1 MSWQGGTAVPIHPVS
16 LAKTTRPSLAGV
28 IARERL
34 LSRLDQALSSSVVWL
49 TGPPGCGK
57 TTLAANFIDHRT
69 PPSLWYQLD
78 EGDGDV
84 ASFFYYLGVAITEHG
99 TRDSPRL
106 PQLTPEYHAGLL
118 TFTRRYF
125 QTLYQQLGASFVIV
139 FDGYHEVS
147 AQSAFHEVMR
157 IALAEVPPGGAV
169 MLISRSDPPAAM
181 ARLRANRAMDVIG
194 WRDLRLTQEE
204 TNAIVARRGREMSE
218 DALVELYEKTQGWAA
233 GLILML
239 EQAPAYDALAAPADL
254 STPELVFD
262 YLAGEILQKTDA
274 STRELMLA
282 TAYLPQMTSAMVERL
297 TGNKDAGAVLAELYR
312 NNYFVTQKQ
321 ARPQP
326 VYQYHPLMREFLLA
340 RANEAFDKERRTRLK
355 QLSADLLLAE
365 GQAADAMALLRE
377 VGDWPGIVQIIE
389 SHASAMLDR
398 GMGETLAQWVN
409 VLPKEVQQQNPW
421 TLYWLAGSRISI
433 SPRESRLLYEQA
445 FELFKAQREPD
456 IKGLSLACAGAM
468 DAILFEFDDFSLLD
482 RWIAEAGRLLHN
494 RPEPLP
500 VPVEVRVA
508 SSLVASMIVRQPHH
522 PDLESWVGRAYA
534 ASITQTDPNLRVAV
548 EQRVAL
554 AIAWGGHFPKA
565 WQVIQ
570 GMRAVAA
577 EHDVSPFVLT
587 MLKVT
592 EATYFMLTAQPE
604 ACLASM
610 KEGLEIERASGV
622 RVLTHQLL
630 AYGAGGALASGD
642 IETAEKLLEE
652 SSSLPGRRERFDDC
666 YYHFLSTWLALCK
679 HDIVLASQQQR
690 LALTAATEVG
700 TPFFVAV
707 CNMAAAHVLHEA
719 GEKRNVLAHFK
730 RMHEIARHIPNRLLE
745 FTGLMG
751 YAYVALEAGR
761 RSWGL
766 RALRLALEIGKPR
779 NYLSFLLWRPDML
792 ARLCS
797 YALEAGIEPE
807 YVATLIRT
815 RKLALDASRLAVADW
830 PWQFRVH
837 TLGQFRLLRNGEP
850 LTFAGKAQRRPLDL
864 LKVLIAHGGR
874 EVPEERITEAL
885 WPRIDGDSAH
895 RSFTTTLHRLRRL
908 LAEDRALQLSEG
920 KLSLDGRYVWTDTW
934 ALEQIIVRI
943 ERNLRQPHAI
953 IDADELYKLFAQL
966 NGLYKGSFLGN
977 EPDEPWS
984 LPLRERLR
992 HRFLR
997 ASGEACRYWQA
1008 AQPARAVE
1016 FLERALEV
1024 DTLAESLYRHLM
1036 VCYAQLGR
1044 RADAAETFER
1054 CRKILHASLGTEPS
1068 AETRAVYAE
1077 VSGRP

>member
-1 MSWQGGTAVPIHPVS
+1 VPIQPVS

-28 IARERL
+28 IERERL
-34 LSRLDQALSSSVVWL
+34 LQRLDEALGSSVIWV

-57 TTLAANFIDHRT
+57 TTLAANFLDHRK

-78 EGDGDV
+78 EGDADV
-84 ASFFYYLGVAITEHG
+84 ASFFYYLGLAVAEHAEQA
-99 TRDSPRL
+99 SPRL

-125 QTLYQQLGASFVIV
+125 QTLYQQLGPSFVIV
-139 FDGYHEVS
+139 FDGYHEVPP
-147 AQSAFHEVMR
+147 QSAFHEVMR
-157 IALAEVPPGGAV
+157 IALGEVPPGGAV
-169 MLISRSDPPAAM
+169 TLISRSDPPAAM
-181 ARLRANRAMDVIG
+181 ARLRANRAMEVIG

-204 TNAIVARRGREMSE
+204 TNAIVTRRGREMSA

-262 YLAGEILQKTDA
+262 YLAGEIFQKTDA
-274 STRELMLA
+274 SSRELLLT
-282 TAYLPQMTSAMVERL
+282 TAYLPQMTSAMAERL
-297 TGNKDAGAVLAELYR
+297 TGNANAGALLAELYR
-312 NNYFVTQKQ
+312 NNYFVTQRQ

-340 RANEAFDKERRTRLK
+340 RANEVFDKERRTRLQ
-355 QLSADLLLAE
+355 QLSAELLLAE
-365 GQAADAMALLRE
+365 GQLTDAMTLLRE
-377 VGDWPGIVQIIE
+377 VGDWPGIVRVIE
-389 SHASAMLDR
+389 NHASAMLDR

-409 VLPKEVQQQNPW
+409 VLPKEIQQQNPW

-433 SPRESRLLYEQA
+433 SPRESRLLYEQTY
-445 FELFKAQREPD
+445 ELFKAQPEPE
-456 IKGLSLACAGAM
+456 IKGLSLACSGAM

-482 RWIAEAGRLLHN
+482 RWIAEADRLLRN

-534 ASITQTDPNLRVAV
+534 ASLTQTDPNLRLAV

-570 GMRAVAA
+570 GMRDVAA
-577 EHDVSPFVLT
+577 QHGVSPFVLT

-592 EATYFMLTAQPE
+592 EATYFMLTAQSE
-604 ACLASM
+604 ACLAAA

-630 AYGAGGALASGD
+630 AYGAGGALANGD
-642 IETAEKLLEE
+642 IESAEKLLQE
-652 SSSLPGRRERFDDC
+652 SDSLPGRRERFDAC
-666 YYHFLSTWLALCK
+666 VHHLFSTWLALFK

-690 LALTAATEVG
+690 LALTAAIEVG
-700 TPFFVAV
+700 TPYFEAM
-707 CNMAAAHVLHEA
+707 CNMAAAHVLHESGA
-719 GEKRNVLAHFK
+719 MRNVLAHFK
-730 RMHEIARHIPNRLLE
+730 RVHEIARRIPNHLLE
-745 FTGLMG
+745 FTGLMA
-751 YAYVALEAGR
+751 YAYVALESGR
-761 RSWGL
+761 RSRWGL
-766 RALRLALEIGKPR
+766 RALRLALEVGKPR

-807 YVATLIRT
+807 YVGALIRT

-830 PWQFRVH
+830 PWPFRVH

-850 LTFAGKAQRRPLDL
+850 LTFTGKAQRRPLEL
-864 LKVLIAHGGR
+864 LKVLIANGGR
-874 EVPEERITEAL
+874 EVSEERITEAL

-895 RSFTTTLHRLRRL
+895 RSFTTTLHRLRKL
-908 LAEDRALQLSEG
+908 LGEDRAVQLSEG

-934 ALEQIIVRI
+934 ALEQVITRI
-943 ERNLRQPHAI
+943 EQMLRRPHET
-953 IDADELYKLFAQL
+953 IDADDLDKLCVQL
-966 NGLYKGSFLGN
+966 SGLYKGSFLGN
-977 EPDEPWS
+977 EPEQPWS

-997 ASGEACRYWQA
+997 AAGEACRYWQA
-1008 AQPARAVE
+1008 AKPGRAVE
-1016 FLERALEV
+1016 FLERSLEV
-1024 DTLAESLYRHLM
+1024 DNVAESLYRHLM
-1036 VCYAQLGR
+1036 LCYAQLGR
-1044 RADAAETFER
+1044 RADATETFER
-1054 CRKILHASLGTEPS
+1054 CRKILQVSLGAEPS
-1068 AETRAVYAE
+1068 AETRALYAE
-1077 VSGRP
+1077 VSRRP

>member
-1 MSWQGGTAVPIHPVS
+1 MPIHPVS

-34 LSRLDQALSSSVVWL
+34 FERLDSALSSSIIWL

-57 TTLAANFIDHRT
+57 TTLAANFIDHRK

-84 ASFFYYLGVAITEHG
+84 ASFFYYLGIAMSERG
-99 TRDSPRL
+99 TQAGARL

-125 QTLYQQLGASFVIV
+125 QTLYQQLGPSFVIV

-157 IALAEVPPGGAV
+157 TALAEVPPGGAV

-181 ARLRANRAMDVIG
+181 ARLRANRTMDVVG
-194 WRDLRLTQEE
+194 WRDLRLTQAE
-204 TNAIVARRGREMSE
+204 TNAIVVRRGREMSHE
-218 DALVELYEKTQGWAA
+218 ALVELYEKTQGWAA

-239 EQAPAYDALAAPADL
+239 EQAPAADALAAPADL

-274 STRELMLA
+274 STRELLLA

-297 TGNKDAGAVLAELYR
+297 TGNKDAGTLLAELYR

-340 RANEAFDKERRTRLK
+340 RANEAFDKERRSRLK
-355 QLSADLLLAE
+355 QLSAELLLGE
-365 GQAADAMALLRE
+365 GQLADAVALLRE
-377 VGDWPGIVQIIE
+377 LGDWPGIVQIVQNN
-389 SHASAMLDR
+389 ASAMLDR

-409 VLPKEVQQQNPW
+409 VLPKDVQQQNPW

-433 SPRESRLLYEQA
+433 SPRESRLLYERA
-445 FELFKAQREPD
+445 YELFKAQREPD
-456 IKGLSLACAGAM
+456 IKGLSLACSGAM

-482 RWIAEAGRLLHN
+482 RWIAEADGLLRN
-494 RPEPLP
+494 RSEPLP

-508 SSLVASMIVRQPHH
+508 SSLAASMIVRQPYH

-534 ASITQTDPNLRVAV
+534 ASLTQTDPNLRVAV

-554 AIAWGGHFPKA
+554 AIAWAGHFPKA

-577 EHDVSPFVLT
+577 EHEVSPFVLT

-592 EATYFMLTAQPE
+592 EATYFMLTAQTE
-604 ACLASM
+604 SCLASV

-622 RVLTHQLL
+622 RVLSHQLL

-642 IETAEKLLEE
+642 VETAEKLLAE
-652 SSSLPGRRERFDDC
+652 SDSLPGRRERFDAC
-666 YYHFLSTWLALCK
+666 FHHLLATWVALFK
-679 HDIVLASQQQR
+679 HDIVLASQQQK
-690 LALTAATEVG
+690 LALTAAIEVG
-700 TPFFVAV
+700 TPYFEAI
-707 CNMAAAHVLHEA
+707 CNMAAAHVLYEA

-730 RMHEIARHIPNRLLE
+730 RVHEIARRIPNHLLE

-751 YAYVALEAGR
+751 YAYVALESGR
-761 RSWGL
+761 RSSWGL
-766 RALRLALEIGKPR
+766 RALRLALAIGKPR
-779 NYLSFLLWRPDML
+779 NYLSFLLWRPEML

-815 RKLALDASRLAVADW
+815 RKLSLDASRLAVADW
-830 PWQFRVH
+830 PWPFRVH
-837 TLGQFRLLRNGEP
+837 TFGQFRLLRGGEP
-850 LTFAGKAQRRPLDL
+850 LTFAGKAQRRPLEL

-874 EVPEERITEAL
+874 EVSEERITEAL

-895 RSFTTTLHRLRRL
+895 RSFTTTLHRLRKL
-908 LAEDRALQLSEG
+908 LGEDRALQLSEG
-920 KLSLDGRYVWTDTW
+920 KLSLDGRYVWTDIW
-934 ALEQIIVRI
+934 ALEQVIARI
-943 ERNLRQPHAI
+943 EQILRQPHEAI
-953 IDADELYKLFAQL
+953 DSEALDKLLLQL
-966 NGLYKGSFLGN
+966 NGLYRGAFLGN
-977 EPDEPWS
+977 EPDEPWC
-984 LPLRERLR
+984 LPARERLR

-997 ASGEACRYWQA
+997 AAGEASRYWQP
-1008 AQPARAVE
+1008 AQPAKAVE
-1016 FLERALEV
+1016 LLERALEV
-1024 DTLAESLYRHLM
+1024 DNVAESLYRHLM
-1036 VCYAQLGR
+1036 QCYAQLGR
-1044 RADAAETFER
+1044 RAEAAETFQR
-1054 CRKILHASLGTEPS
+1054 CQKMLQASLGVEPS